1 MRPSRLIEVQFQ
13 NDCISFWYKRCFP
26 LRLGGWLSDVVRN
39 PPPLQNPPP
48 VRIVG
53 GHLWRS
59 VGYDVLLM
67 LFVSSQWLYREEC
80 AWKRCYDAFSSGNF
94 WEFSMSNANAPPNP
108 PSQCWCWG
116 SVPEL
121 LCSLFGGGTS
131 EDGILG
137 KSDFKLHL
145 GKKTNKQTKRNAN
158 ASICP
163 IANKGL
169 WTQNSWTLISV
180 SAWRRD
186 GAACE
191 YKRNQRFRFSA
202 PCWMLLCAIPLVI
215 PTGLLLFTNKNPS
228 CLFVAPSSVW
238 LRVFV
243 TQVWCEI
250 QITRPK
256 CSFCLHF

>member
-1 MRPSRLIEVQFQ
+1 MLRFCSGALV
-13 NDCISFWYKRCFP
+13 FP
-26 LRLGGWLSDVVRN
+26 LWGRDF
-39 PPPLQNPPP
+39 
-48 VRIVG
+48 
-53 GHLWRS
+53 WRR
-59 VGYDVLLM
+59 D
-67 LFVSSQWLYREEC
+67 
-80 AWKRCYDAFSSGNF
+80 
-94 WEFSMSNANAPPNP
+94 
-108 PSQCWCWG
+108 
-116 SVPEL
+116 
-121 LCSLFGGGTS
+121 
-131 EDGILG
+131 LG
-137 KSDFKLHL
+137 KIWLQASFR
-145 GKKTNKQTKRNAN
+145 KKKQTKRNAN